1 MKVYDSNGI
10 QLYCG
15 NCVDVLKQFLD
26 HSFEIMITDPPIGM
40 GQQWITGDH
49 CLCFLRDLGWHR
61 LSKSPR
67 QAIVLTNPMP
77 GCLLCT
83 NDTVLYNPTRDHDVE
98 KPGIRRPLA
107 AMIDLIHRPLRLP
120 KPHTEEFDRVIDDQ
134 LVDIAVGTHVV
145 TWFTQIEDV
154 VLRTRSPV
162 DYLRRDQPIGLALFS
177 RSLCYRQSATFA
189 LIPLEN
195 SLA

>member
-1 MKVYDSNGI
+1 MTLAEPI
-10 QLYCG
+10 QSECVPPNQPRYHRRLFSQLKAAVRYTPYHTERILYCIRNG
-15 NCVDVLKQFLD
+15 LISVKYV
-26 HSFEIMITDPPIGM
+26 
-40 GQQWITGDH
+40 H
-49 CLCFLRDLGWHR
+49 C
-61 LSKSPR
+61 S
-67 QAIVLTNPMP
+67 M
-77 GCLLCT
+77 
-83 NDTVLYNPTRDHDVE
+83 
-98 KPGIRRPLA
+98 GIRAHFKHGQTQKWDRA
-107 AMIDLIHRPLRLP
+107 VGLRLP

>member
-107 AMIDLIHRPLRLP
+107 AMIDLIHRHVSKGQRILDPFAGTGTTLLAAQTLGIP
-120 KPHTEEFDRVIDDQ
+120 
-134 LVDIAVGTHVV
+134 AVGIEIDMATCIETVPHLSAAWNESM
-145 TWFTQIEDV
+145 TWHW
-154 VLRTRSPV
+154 S
-162 DYLRRDQPIGLALFS
+162 
-177 RSLCYRQSATFA
+177 
-189 LIPLEN
+189 
-195 SLA
+195 